1 MQWSDV
7 ALGSE
12 PRLICVAET
21 GGDPYS
27 NLGGQSRS
35 PFCVRQLAMQLSP
48 RGLRTKSARIP
59 LVLAILTGVVWQ
71 NFGQDALFT
80 PSHVVSIALA
90 IGVPVTYLFMGKQ
103 RGTAVTDLQR
113 GTILLSIAALPMLF
127 ANGLYLS
134 YGSADGAA
142 GDIGGILIMLLGW
155 AALVGTSAFLIDSPS
170 SAQKSEAAR

>member
-1 MQWSDV
+1 M
-7 ALGSE
+7 
-12 PRLICVAET
+12 
-21 GGDPYS
+21 
-27 NLGGQSRS
+27 
-35 PFCVRQLAMQLSP
+35 
-48 RGLRTKSARIP
+48 
-59 LVLAILTGVVWQ
+59 AILTGVVWQ